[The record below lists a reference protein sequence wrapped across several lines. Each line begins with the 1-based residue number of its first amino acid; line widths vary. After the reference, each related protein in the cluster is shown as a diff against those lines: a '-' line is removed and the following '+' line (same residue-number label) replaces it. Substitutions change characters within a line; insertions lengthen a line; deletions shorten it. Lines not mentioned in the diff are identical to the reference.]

1 MPHFR
6 KILKTVE
13 NLAEKPDLTLGPFR
27 NLMNSLLGVIKFG
40 EICKN
45 LWQNVYFYIYFC
57 GAILHQFAWK

>member
-45 LWQNVYFYIYFC
+45 L
-57 GAILHQFAWK
+57 